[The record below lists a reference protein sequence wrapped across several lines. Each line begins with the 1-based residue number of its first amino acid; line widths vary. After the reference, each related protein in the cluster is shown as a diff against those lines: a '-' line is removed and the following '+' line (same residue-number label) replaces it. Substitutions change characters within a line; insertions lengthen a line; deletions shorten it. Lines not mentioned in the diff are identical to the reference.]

1 MWINGLTIEYNNLL
15 SRFRKIPCIIDW
27 MVAMKILC
35 FGDSLT
41 RGVSFV
47 NGRLRILKNNYP
59 NVLQD
64 LFNKTNKGDE
74 DIQVINKGVFND
86 NSNLLIERLEL
97 DVIREKP
104 EFVIIE
110 IGGNDCDFTWTEVSQ
125 KPNENHEATVPLERY
140 ISNLVS
146 IVEKVR
152 KEGITPILSTLP
164 PLDPVRYYQR
174 ITRNFSSQVSNWIC
188 KAGGIEY
195 WHSKY
200 NRAIKKVAEEL
211 DVKLIDVRNAIQCA
225 GDINNLISDDG
236 IHLTERG
243 YEVFATEIFQ
253 KVY

>member
-1 MWINGLTIEYNNLL
+1 
-15 SRFRKIPCIIDW
+15 
-27 MVAMKILC
+27 MKILC

-47 NGRLRILKNNYP
+47 NGRLKILKKNYP

-64 LFNKTNKGDE
+64 LFKKANKGDE

-97 DVIREKP
+97 DVIKEKP
-104 EFVIIE
+104 DFVIIE
-110 IGGNDCDFTWTEVSQ
+110 IGGDDCDFAWPEVSQ
-125 KPNENHEATVPLERY
+125 QPNDDHEATVPLDRY

-146 IVEKVR
+146 IITKVR

-164 PLDPVRYYQR
+164 PLDPVRYYKR

-188 KAGGIEY
+188 KVGGIEH

-200 NRAIKKVAEEL
+200 NSAIKKVAEEL
-211 DVKLIDVRNAIQCA
+211 DVMLIDVRNAIQCA
-225 GDINNLISDDG
+225 GDLNILISEDG

-243 YEVFATEIFQ
+243 YEVFATEVFH